1 MKRSAWVAGIGG
13 SLLAAGS
20 PAIVSPQPAPVTI
33 RVGGTPI
40 DSAAPLVYAMRTGM
54 FEKAGL
60 KIDLT
65 MMGSGNAV
73 TAAVVGGALDIGLSS
88 LVAIIQAHL
97 RGIPLTV
104 IAPGGLWIGADSAG
118 VVVMNASPLRTA
130 RDFNGK
136 TISTNSLQSLD
147 TVAMQQWV
155 DQNGGDSKTLK
166 FFELPALTAVTAL
179 QQGRVD
185 AAILGTPAYA
195 AAKAG
200 GGRTVA
206 RIYDAIAK
214 QFLLGV
220 YLTTSSYV
228 EKNRSAAQRFSR
240 VIADASTYTRAHP
253 DATIDD
259 IAQLTKLD
267 KDIIARMERS
277 RTGTTIS
284 AADIQP
290 VIDASAKY
298 SFIEKGFPAADLI
311 SEAAA
316 R

>member
-1 MKRSAWVAGIGG
+1 MKRSDYVAGIGG
-13 SLLAAGS
+13 VLLLAGS
-20 PAIVSPQPAPVTI
+20 GSTACAQTAAATI

-40 DSAAPLVYAMRTGM
+40 DSAAPLVYAIRTGM
-54 FEKAGL
+54 FERAGL

-104 IAPGGLWIGADSAG
+104 IAPGGLWVGADSAG

-136 TISTNSLQSLD
+136 TISTNSLASLD

-206 RIYDAIAK
+206 RIYDSIAK

-220 YLTTSSYV
+220 YLTTTGYV
-228 EKNRSAAQRFSR
+228 EKNRSVAQRFSR
-240 VIADASTYTRAHP
+240 VIADASAYTRTHP

-267 KDIIARMERS
+267 KDIIAHMERS
-277 RTGTTIS
+277 RVGTTIS
-284 AADIQP
+284 ASDIQP

-298 SFIEKGFPAADLI
+298 SFIEKAFPAADLI